1 MLYVLLLLL
10 KILGI
15 LLLLFIGL
23 VLLVLLT
30 PIQYSFELEKGEQ
43 KGPKFMVELPGCSG
57 FFILR
62 PVT

>member
-30 PIQYSFELEKGEQ
+30 PIQYSFELEKEEQ
-43 KGPKFMVELPGCSG
+43 KETKVYGKNYLAVLAFL
-57 FFILR
+57 F
-62 PVT
+62 

>member
-30 PIQYSFELEKGEQ
+30 PIQYSFELERRNRGNQ
-43 KGPKFMVELPGCSG
+43 SLW
-57 FFILR
+57 
-62 PVT
+62 

>member
-30 PIQYSFELEKGEQ
+30 PIQYSFELEKE
-43 KGPKFMVELPGCSG
+43 EPGCSG

>member
-30 PIQYSFELEKGEQ
+30 PIQYSLTRKGGTEGT
-43 KGPKFMVELPGCSG
+43 KVYGKSYLAVLAFL
-57 FFILR
+57 F
-62 PVT
+62 